1 MWILFALLGAFGK
14 SYSSFFRKRLANS
27 ISTEMFLWI
36 TTSMILLLLS
46 PFMIT
51 RGYEGIDA
59 FRQSPYVLLDA
70 SLSMMIAT
78 FMNLEALKR
87 EELSYIAPLNAF
99 VPIFTLLIAFVFLH
113 ESPPVS
119 GLFGIVAIFLG
130 AYIINLKPDKIK

>member
-1 MWILFALLGAFGK
+1 
-14 SYSSFFRKRLANS
+14 
-27 ISTEMFLWI
+27 
-36 TTSMILLLLS
+36 MILLLLS